1 MSTRISL
8 NRLQESLHT
17 KRFGRSI
24 FFAHEVGSTNEW
36 AKELARFGAGE
47 GTVAIAEMQTAGRG
61 RLNRAWFSPVGGL
74 WFSVVLRPRLHV
86 AEAAKVVFVAGLA
99 VAEALREKYSLPVET
114 KWPNDV
120 LVSGQKICGILAE
133 MSSRG
138 KTVNFVAVGVGVNVN
153 FDVAKVLPEPIREV
167 STSVQNALGRKVALE
182 ELFNVVLERLENV
195 YASFVEC
202 GFVSVLERWK
212 LYAHFLGRRVQVKS
226 GNEVLNGVALD
237 VDDEGALVLR
247 LKNGVIRRVVFGD
260 VSLEVG

>member
-1 MSTRISL
+1 MPTRINL
-8 NRLQESLHT
+8 NSLQENLHT

-24 FFAHEVGSTNEW
+24 FFAHETSSTNEW
-36 AKELARFGAGE
+36 AKELARFGAEE
-47 GTVAIAEMQTAGRG
+47 GTVTIAETQIAGRG

-74 WFSVVLRPRLHV
+74 WFSVILRPKLHV
-86 AEAAKVVFVAGLA
+86 AEAVRVVFVAGLA
-99 VAEALREKYSLPVET
+99 VAEVLREKYGLPVET

-120 LVSGQKICGILAE
+120 LVNGRKICGILAE

-195 YASFVEC
+195 YESFVQC

-212 LYAHFLGRRVQVKS
+212 LHAHFLGRRVQVKS
-226 GNEVLNGVALD
+226 GNEVLSGLALD
-237 VDDEGALVLR
+237 VDGEGALILR
-247 LKNGVIRRVVFGD
+247 LKDGATRRVVFGD
-260 VSLEVG
+260 VSP